1 MLFGSLKQSLSDE
14 KWRVRMDN
22 KKRVD
27 ALDAA
32 ALSKQING
40 NNIICEGDDVKLI
53 SPDPTKEAGKPGE
66 LYFLILLVLLT
77 LALLI
82 DSFKLEGIING
93 KLSAPSSVPQIVLFS
108 MLAILAG
115 IGVSLFK
122 AQCKK
127 SDIRAIVNYLISE
140 EVVILLIMVFVYA
153 FLLPHLH
160 FTAASLIFLWVTTY
174 LLERKRLWHKL
185 LISVCFLACLI
196 LIFKYAMKVVLP

>member
-22 KKRVD
+22 QNKVD
-27 ALDAA
+27 ALEAA

-40 NNIICEGDDVKLI
+40 NDTIREGDDVKLI

-66 LYFLILLVLLT
+66 LYFLVLLTLLT

-93 KLSAPSSVPQIVLFS
+93 KLSGPSSVPQIVLFA
-108 MLAILAG
+108 MLAFLAG
-115 IGVSLFK
+115 IGVSLLK
-122 AQCKK
+122 AQFKK
-127 SDIRAIVNYLISE
+127 SDIRDINYLISK
-140 EVVILLIMVFVYA
+140 EVVILLIMVLVYA
-153 FLLPHLH
+153 FLLPYLH
-160 FTAASLIFLWVTTY
+160 FAAASLIFLWVTTY